1 VNGQA
6 VEGTRAG
13 GFLRIE
19 RRWTAGDE
27 VALTLPMTPRTS
39 TWYRDSVALERG
51 PLVFSLRLGEDWKKL
66 TAGMKKPAPAPGVD
80 WEVRPTTPWNYGLVV
95 DPSAAAGVKVR
106 ELPIGDFPFSPMG
119 APVELTVT
127 GRRVPEWTLV
137 DGSAGPVP
145 QSPATSSLPDESLT
159 LIPYGS
165 AKLRVTAFP
174 RIDAGR
180 KGAK

>member
-1 VNGQA
+1 M
-6 VEGTRAG
+6 
-13 GFLRIE
+13 
-19 RRWTAGDE
+19 TA
-27 VALTLPMTPRTS
+27 RTS

-66 TAGMKKPAPAPGVD
+66 TQGMKKPAAPPAAD
-80 WEVRPTTPWNYGLVV
+80 WEVRPNTPWNYGLVL
-95 DPSAAAGVKVR
+95 DPATPSRGVKSR
-106 ELPIGDFPFSPMG
+106 ELPVGDFPFSPMG

-137 DGSAGPVP
+137 NESAGPLP
-145 QSPATSSLPDESLT
+145 QSPVASSQPDESLA

-174 RIDAGR
+174 RIGSGKTD
-180 KGAK
+180 